1 MFFRD
6 RRCMGSLKNRFL
18 RNHKNKIMK
27 PKKITFLFIALINL
41 FSFQLLAQK
50 NNRPFQLAP
59 LLEQYSKEYYALHPL
74 EATQAGIN
82 DYNNQM
88 EITISEA
95 YIKKAKALNQK
106 YLSQLAVINKSGLTA
121 TELLSVNMLTYKLK
135 SEQERLNNSLGFYR
149 PVDQFVFSF
158 PTRFATLGS
167 GAGSVP
173 FNTEKDYRN
182 FISRMKAFQ
191 IWVNQAIA
199 NMEKGIKQDN
209 TNPKAAMEKV
219 PAQLKPLFEGAV
231 EEHIFYKPLLKL
243 PGNLD
248 SAAAIQLKRNYSAA
262 IENIIKPA
270 YKKLHDYIV
279 TDYIPK
285 ARKTSGLLDNDNGKK
300 EYALW
305 LKFYTTTNI
314 TAEQIFNLG
323 LSEVARIRKEMETV
337 KIQVGF
343 KGDLKSFFEDV
354 KTDPK
359 FFPFKTEEE
368 VLDRFRSF
376 LDRMSPQL
384 NNLFNL
390 TPKAKFE
397 VRATEKFRAAGAN
410 AQYMR
415 PSRDGKR
422 PGIFYEVIRD
432 PAQYNY
438 FAMEDLFIHEAIP
451 GHHYQ
456 VAIQQEADIPEFR
469 KAAAISAFGEG
480 WALYAESLGKELG
493 LFTDPYQYLGRLN
506 GEIERA
512 VRLVVDAGI
521 HYKGWSREKAITY
534 VLENQPVSAVEAEQ
548 RIERYMVLAGQAV
561 SYKVGELKIIELRE
575 SAKKKLGNK
584 FDIKEFHDE
593 VLKDGCL
600 PLIILET
607 KINRWIESKAAKN

>member
-1 MFFRD
+1 
-6 RRCMGSLKNRFL
+6 
-18 RNHKNKIMK
+18 MK
-27 PKKITFLFIALINL
+27 STLLLIALINL
-41 FSFQLLAQK
+41 SSSPLLAQK
-50 NNRPFQLAP
+50 TSQPIQLES

-82 DYNNQM
+82 DYNSQI
-88 EITISEA
+88 EITISEE

-106 YLSQLAVINKSGLTA
+106 YLSQLAAINKASLTA
-121 TELLSVNMLTYKLK
+121 SELLSIDVLTYKLK
-135 SEQERLNNSLGFYR
+135 SENERLNNSLGYYR

-158 PTRFATLGS
+158 STKFATLGS
-167 GAGSVP
+167 GAGFVP
-173 FNTEKDYRN
+173 FNTEKDYRD
-182 FISRMKAFQ
+182 FISRMKGFQ
-191 IWVNQAIA
+191 QWVAQAIA
-199 NMEKGIKQDN
+199 NMKKGVAQNN
-209 TNPKAAMEKV
+209 TNPKAAMQKV
-219 PAQLKPLFEGAV
+219 PQQLKALFEGAV
-231 EEHIFYKPLLKL
+231 EANVFYKPLLKL
-243 PGNLD
+243 PTDLD
-248 SAAAIQLKRNYSAA
+248 SAAAVQLKKDYTDA

-279 TDYIPK
+279 TEYIPK
-285 ARKTSGLLDNDNGKK
+285 ARTTSGLLNNANGKK

-305 LKFYTTTNI
+305 LKYYTTTNI

-323 LSEVARIRKEMETV
+323 LSEVARIRKEMDSV
-337 KIQVGF
+337 KTQVGF
-343 KGDLKSFFEDV
+343 KGDLKSFFEYV

-368 VLDRFRSF
+368 VLDRYRSF
-376 LDRMSPQL
+376 LSTMSPQL
-384 NNLFNL
+384 NRLFNL

-410 AQYMR
+410 AQYMQ

-422 PGIFYEVIRD
+422 PGIFYEVILD

-438 FAMEDLFIHEAIP
+438 FSMEDLFLHEAIP

-469 KAAAISAFGEG
+469 KAYWTSAFGEG
-480 WALYAESLGKELG
+480 WALYAESLGNELG
-493 LFTDPYQYLGRLN
+493 MYTDPYQYLGRLN

-521 HYKGWSREKAITY
+521 HYKGWSREKAIAY
-534 VLENQPVSAVEAEQ
+534 VLENQPVSSVEAEQ
-548 RIERYMVLAGQAV
+548 RIERYMVTAGQAV

-575 SAKKKLGNK
+575 RAKKKLGNK

-593 VLKDGCL
+593 MLKDGSL

-607 KINRWIESKAAKN
+607 KINTWIESKAAKN

>member
-1 MFFRD
+1 MKRTILISILALLTSFSQSSFRT
-6 RRCMGSLKNRFL
+6 N
-18 RNHKNKIMK
+18 
-27 PKKITFLFIALINL
+27 P
-41 FSFQLLAQK
+41 
-50 NNRPFQLAP
+50 PFRLGQ
-59 LLEQYSKEYYALHPL
+59 LLEQYSREYYALNPL

-82 DYNNQM
+82 DYNNQI
-88 EITISEA
+88 EITISEE

-106 YLSQLAVINKSGLTA
+106 YLTQLAVINKAGLTA
-121 TELLSVNMLTYKLK
+121 SELLSIDVLTYKLK
-135 SEQERLNNSLGFYR
+135 SENERLNNSLGFYR

-167 GAGSVP
+167 GAGFIP
-173 FNTEKDYRN
+173 FNTEKEYRD
-182 FISRMKAFQ
+182 FISRMKGFQ
-191 IWVNQAIA
+191 TWVDQAIA
-199 NMEKGIKQDN
+199 NMRKGVEQNN

-219 PAQLKPLFEGAV
+219 PPQLKPLFEGPV
-231 EEHIFYKPLLKL
+231 QENVFYKPLLKL
-243 PGNLD
+243 PTVLD
-248 SAAAIQLKRNYSAA
+248 SVAAIQLKNDYSDA
-262 IENIIKPA
+262 IEKIIKPA

-285 ARKTSGLLDNDNGKK
+285 ARKTSGLLDNYKGKK
-300 EYALW
+300 EYELW
-305 LKFYTTTNI
+305 LKHYTTTTI

-323 LSEVARIRKEMETV
+323 LSEVSRIRKEMETV
-337 KIQVGF
+337 KTKVGF
-343 KGDLKSFFEDV
+343 KGDLKSFFEYV
-354 KTDPK
+354 KTNPK

-376 LDRMSPQL
+376 LDKMSPQL
-384 NNLFNL
+384 STLFNS

-410 AQYMR
+410 AQYMQ

-422 PGIFYEVIRD
+422 PGIFYEVIRN

-438 FAMEDLFIHEAIP
+438 FSMESLFIHEAIP

-469 KAAAISAFGEG
+469 KAYWTSALGEG
-480 WALYAESLGKELG
+480 WALYAESLGNELG
-493 LFTDPYQYLGRLN
+493 MYTDPYQYLGRLN
-506 GEIERA
+506 NEIERA

-521 HYKGWSREKAITY
+521 HYKGWSREKAIAY
-534 VLENQPVSAVEAEQ
+534 VLENQPVSSIVAVQ
-548 RIERYMVLAGQAV
+548 RIERYMVTAGQAV

-575 SAKKKLGNK
+575 RAKKKMGNK

-607 KINRWIESKAAKN
+607 KINKWIESKVSK

>member
-1 MFFRD
+1 MYKKF
-6 RRCMGSLKNRFL
+6 KNL
-18 RNHKNKIMK
+18 SKIFKM
-27 PKKITFLFIALINL
+27 KKIILVIIVLLNV
-41 FSFQLLAQK
+41 FSFHLWAQK
-50 NNRPFQLAP
+50 TNQPIQLES
-59 LLEQYSKEYYALHPL
+59 LLEQYSKEYYAINPL
-74 EATQAGIN
+74 EATQAAIN

-88 EITISEA
+88 EITISEE
-95 YIKKAKALNQK
+95 YIKKAIALNQK
-106 YLSQLAVINKSGLTA
+106 YLTQLGILNKAGLSA
-121 TELLSVNMLTYKLK
+121 SELLSIDVLTYKLK
-135 SEQERLNNSLGFYR
+135 SENERLSNSLGFYR

-158 PTRFATLGS
+158 PTKFATLGS
-167 GAGSVP
+167 GAGFIP
-173 FNTEKDYRN
+173 FNTEKDYRD
-182 FISRMKAFQ
+182 FISRMNCFQ
-191 IWVNQAIA
+191 TWVDQAIE
-199 NMEKGIKQDN
+199 NMRKGVAQNN
-209 TNPKAAMEKV
+209 TNPKASMEKV
-219 PAQLKPLFEGAV
+219 PPQLKPLFEGAIQ
-231 EEHIFYKPLLKL
+231 ENIFYKPLLKM
-243 PGNLD
+243 PANLD
-248 SAAAIQLKRNYSAA
+248 SAVAIQLKKDYSAA
-262 IENIIKPA
+262 IENSIKPA

-285 ARKTSGLLDNDNGKK
+285 ARQTSGLLDNYNGKK
-300 EYALW
+300 EYELW
-305 LKFYTTTNI
+305 LKNYTTTNI

-323 LSEVARIRKEMETV
+323 LSEVARIRKEMDVV
-337 KIQVGF
+337 KTQVGF
-343 KGDLKSFFEDV
+343 KGDLKSFFEYV

-368 VLDRFRSF
+368 VLNRFRSF
-376 LDRMSPQL
+376 LDKMTPQL

-397 VRATEKFRAAGAN
+397 VKATEKFRAAGAN
-410 AQYMR
+410 AQYMQ

-422 PGIFYEVIRD
+422 PGIFYEVILD

-438 FAMEDLFIHEAIP
+438 FSMEDLFIHEAIP

-456 VAIQQEADIPEFR
+456 IAIQQEATIPEFR
-469 KAAAISAFGEG
+469 KMYWTSAFGEG

-521 HYKGWSREKAITY
+521 HYKGWSREKAIAY

-548 RIERYMVLAGQAV
+548 RIERYMVTAGQAV

-575 SAKKKLGNK
+575 RAKKKLGNK

-607 KINRWIESKAAKN
+607 KINKWIESKAAKS

>member
-1 MFFRD
+1 MIKK
-6 RRCMGSLKNRFL
+6 SL
-18 RNHKNKIMK
+18 
-27 PKKITFLFIALINL
+27 LFIALIHI

-50 NNRPFQLAP
+50 TNQPIQLES
-59 LLEQYSKEYYALHPL
+59 LLEQYSKDYYALHPL

-106 YLSQLAVINKSGLTA
+106 YLNQLAVISKAGLTA
-121 TELLSVNMLTYKLK
+121 SELLSIDVLTYKLK
-135 SEQERLNNSLGFYR
+135 SEYERLNNSLGFYR

-167 GAGSVP
+167 GAGFVP
-173 FNTEKDYRN
+173 FNTEKDYRD
-182 FISRMKAFQ
+182 FMSRMKGFQ
-191 IWVNQAIA
+191 TWVDQAIA
-199 NMEKGIKQDN
+199 NMRKGIAQNN
-209 TNPKAAMEKV
+209 TNPKAAMVKV
-219 PAQLKPLFEGAV
+219 PSQLKPLFEGAV
-231 EEHIFYKPLLKL
+231 QENVFYKPLLKL
-243 PGNLD
+243 PNDLD
-248 SAAAIQLKRNYSAA
+248 SADAVQLKKDYSDA

-285 ARKTSGLLDNDNGKK
+285 ARKTSGLLNNYNGKR
-300 EYALW
+300 EYELW
-305 LKFYTTTNI
+305 LKYYTTTNI
-314 TAEQIFNLG
+314 TAEQIFTLG

-337 KIQVGF
+337 KTQVGF
-343 KGDLKSFFEDV
+343 KGDLKSFFDFV
-354 KTDPK
+354 KSDPK

-376 LDRMSPQL
+376 LDKMSPQL
-384 NNLFNL
+384 NILFNL
-390 TPKAKFE
+390 TPRAKFE

-410 AQYMR
+410 AQYMQ

-422 PGIFYEVIRD
+422 PGIFYEVILD

-438 FAMEDLFIHEAIP
+438 FSMEDLFIHEAIP

-469 KAAAISAFGEG
+469 KMYWTSAFGEG

-521 HYKGWSREKAITY
+521 HYKGWSREKAIAY
-534 VLENQPVSAVEAEQ
+534 VLENQPVSAIEAEQ
-548 RIERYMVLAGQAV
+548 RIERYMVTAGQAV

-575 SAKKKLGNK
+575 RAKKKLGNK

-593 VLKDGCL
+593 VLKEGSL

-607 KINRWIESKAAKN
+607 KINKWIESKAVKN